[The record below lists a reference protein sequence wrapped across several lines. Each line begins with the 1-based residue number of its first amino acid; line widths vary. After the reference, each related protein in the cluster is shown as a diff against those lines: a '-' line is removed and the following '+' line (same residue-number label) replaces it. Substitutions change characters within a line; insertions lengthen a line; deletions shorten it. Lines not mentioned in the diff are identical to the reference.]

1 MLGLKAI
8 TKNYLAG
15 DSEVQALKGI
25 DIMFRQNE
33 FVAVLGP
40 SGCGKTT
47 LLNIVGGLDRYTSG
61 DLIISGKSTKEYKDR
76 DWDHY
81 RNHTIGFVFQTYN
94 LIPHQTVLSNVEL
107 ALTLSGISKSERRER
122 AKKMLERVGLGDQ
135 LHKKPNQMSGG
146 QMQRVAIARALIND
160 PEILLADEPTGA
172 LDTETSVQIM
182 DLLQEIAKDRLV
194 IMVTHNPELAEKYA
208 TRIIRLLDGKV
219 QSDTMPFSEAEAIA
233 EQKAID
239 KKKAKEEK
247 DSKKKKQ
254 RVSMSTATAFS
265 LSLNN
270 LMTKKARTLLTSF
283 AGSIGIIGISLILSL
298 SDGFQ
303 TYINKVQENTLSAY
317 PLSIMSH
324 SVDLSAMVES
334 VTGQAEHKDDHPLD
348 KVYSTGQDAQMLNA
362 MISEVKE
369 NDMPAFKKYL
379 EENESRL
386 KNYTITYNYNI
397 TPQVFLADTK
407 DGPVTVNPNPLVDAY
422 YSMLGYDMTGMSSS
436 YSEIM
441 QMSTNGMDIWTL
453 LYGDQTLLDAQY
465 DVIDGHW
472 PKNKNEVVLVVDEYN
487 EINGMT
493 LYGLGLRDPN
503 DISDLA
509 AQVMA
514 GKPIEVRNEA
524 FTYKDLMDIEFRV
537 ILNTDFYEYNAS
549 EKAWKDKTR
558 SDEFISKKIKDGLP
572 VHITGIVRQKSGV
585 TGGALRAG
593 TICYTNELIDYLL
606 ENINASDIVKEQKA
620 HPDTDVFTGYPFEK
634 HDEVTI
640 DDVYKYIDNLNDAE
654 FAQLQ
659 AMFTRMNGDSFSG
672 KDVVD
677 ALNAMSDEELVA
689 AIKPSILEKLTLDE
703 AKQFFATEQGKAALS
718 MLAQNGGEMPSTD
731 TSSDG
736 SAAENDPL
744 NSLSDEDVYKI
755 YYNYINTQFTADQLR
770 ISIAQMSDSDVVKA
784 YKDLVLTTITA
795 DDAKKYAAGDGKEA
809 MTQALAKY
817 LKKDPSEDLI
827 AQADD
832 ETLLEIYRAM
842 LGEQLTA
849 ADIRTN
855 IGYMPDEELL
865 ESAKPALLDAIT
877 IDSAR
882 AFLRTDEGKEVLAA
896 LASQS
901 GTSDT
906 TAEQSEAPKQQ
917 AAPDIQMDDKSML
930 EAYKQIVGSQLTA
943 KAVRE
948 QIANMSEEEQNALA
962 QSFNPAKDKDSLKNA
977 LRSMDESMLLKVF
990 KEQILAK
997 NTDNTY
1003 EGNLSKLGSHDP
1015 ENPFSI
1021 FIYSNSFEAKE
1032 QFKDFITEY
1041 NDKVTAEGNE
1051 DAAIEYSDYIGIL
1064 LSSVT
1069 KIINMVSYVL
1079 IGFVSISLVVS
1090 SIMIGIITYI
1100 SVLERT
1106 KEIGI
1111 LRSIGASKRDISHVF
1126 NAETFIVGLV
1136 AGLIGVGITVLLDIP
1151 INMIIEHASGA
1162 PDVAFLRPLYAAI
1175 LVGISVLLTLIA
1187 GIIPA
1192 KLAAKKDPVIALRT
1206 E

>member
-8 TKNYLAG
+8 TKNYLSG
-15 DSEVQALKGI
+15 DSEVHALKGI

-61 DLIISGKSTKEYKDR
+61 DLIISGTSTKKYKDR

-107 ALTLSGISKSERRER
+107 ALTLSGISKTERRER

-135 LHKKPNQMSGG
+135 IHKKPNQMSGG

-219 QSDTMPFSEAEAIA
+219 QSDSMPFSEKEAAA

-239 KKKAKEEK
+239 KKKEKEASEAKK
-247 DSKKKKQ
+247 GKKK
-254 RVSMSTATAFS
+254 RVSMSTGTAFS

-303 TYINKVQENTLSAY
+303 TYINQVQENTLSAY
-317 PLSIMSH
+317 PLSIQSR
-324 SVDLSAMVES
+324 SVDLSALVEN
-334 VTGQAEHKDDHPLD
+334 VAGQAEHKDDHPLD

-379 EENESRL
+379 EENESKL
-386 KNYTITYNYNI
+386 KDYTITYNYNI

-407 DGPVTVNPNPLVDAY
+407 DGPVTVNPNPMIDAY
-422 YSMLGYDMTGMSSS
+422 YNMLGYDMTNMSSS

-441 QMSTNGMDIWTL
+441 QMSTGSMDIWTL
-453 LYGDQTLLDAQY
+453 LYGDQKLLEAQY

-472 PKNKNEVVLVVDEYN
+472 PTNKNEAILVVDEYN

-493 LYGLGLRDPN
+493 LYGLGLRDPKE
-503 DISDLA
+503 ISELA

-514 GKPIEVRNEA
+514 GKPIEVRNDS
-524 FTYKDLMDIEFRV
+524 FSYKDLMDMEFRV
-537 ILNTDFYEYNAS
+537 ILNTDYYEYS
-549 EKAWKDKTR
+549 SQEKMWKDRTR
-558 SDEFISKKIKDGLP
+558 NDEYMTGKIKDGLP
-572 VHITGIVRQKSGV
+572 IHISGIVRQKSGV

-593 TICYTNELIDYLL
+593 TICYTKDLIDYLL
-606 ENINASDIVKEQKA
+606 TGINESKIVKEQKA
-620 HPDTDVFTGYPFEK
+620 NPDTDVFTGSPFEK
-634 HDEVTI
+634 HEDVTI
-640 DDVYKYIDNLNDAE
+640 DDVYKYIDNLSEAE

-659 AMFTRMNGDSFSG
+659 GMFARMNGSSFG
-672 KDVVD
+672 GQDVVK
-677 ALNAMSDEELVA
+677 ALEGMSDEDLIA
-689 AIKPSILEKLTLDE
+689 AVKPTMLEKITLED
-703 AKQFFATEQGKAALS
+703 AKDFAKTPEGKAALAAMAKGGS
-718 MLAQNGGEMPSTD
+718 TAQS
-731 TSSDG
+731 
-736 SAAENDPL
+736 DPL
-744 NSLSDEDVYKI
+744 AELNDEEIYKLYYKLIDEQLTADAIRSKITSMKDEEVIAAYKPLVLASVQIEDVKQYAETEEGK
-755 YYNYINTQFTADQLR
+755 DQLAHA
-770 ISIAQMSDSDVVKA
+770 IANIVHAQPLPE
-784 YKDLVLTTITA
+784 LV
-795 DDAKKYAAGDGKEA
+795 DE
-809 MTQALAKY
+809 
-817 LKKDPSEDLI
+817 
-827 AQADD
+827 ADD
-832 ETLLEIYRAM
+832 ETLLNAYRN
-842 LGEQLTA
+842 LLDKSLTA

-865 ESAKPALLDAIT
+865 AAVKPAMLDAIT
-877 IDSAR
+877 VKDAR
-882 AFLRTDEGKEVLAA
+882 EFAQTDEGKMA
-896 LASQS
+896 LMITLGNAGEQEQN
-901 GTSDT
+901 GQ
-906 TAEQSEAPKQQ
+906 TAQEQMPE
-917 AAPDIQMDDKSML
+917 MDDKTLL
-930 EAYKQIVGSQLTA
+930 ETYKKIVESQLTA
-943 KAVRE
+943 KMIRDN
-948 QIANMSEEEQNALA
+948 IANMTEEEQNALA
-962 QSFNPAKDKDSLKNA
+962 ASFNPAKDTESLKKA
-977 LRSMDESMLLKVF
+977 LATMDEKTLLNIF
-990 KEQILAK
+990 REQVLAK
-997 NTDNTY
+997 DTTNTY
-1003 EGNLSKLGSHDP
+1003 DGNLQKLGSHDP
-1015 ENPFSI
+1015 ENPFTI

-1032 QFKDFITEY
+1032 HFKEIISEY

-1111 LRSIGASKRDISHVF
+1111 LRSIGASKRDVSHVF

-1136 AGLIGVGITVLLDIP
+1136 AGLIGVGITMLLDIP
-1151 INMIIEHASGA
+1151 INMIIEKASGA
-1162 PDVAFLRPLYAAI
+1162 PNVAFLRPIYAAI